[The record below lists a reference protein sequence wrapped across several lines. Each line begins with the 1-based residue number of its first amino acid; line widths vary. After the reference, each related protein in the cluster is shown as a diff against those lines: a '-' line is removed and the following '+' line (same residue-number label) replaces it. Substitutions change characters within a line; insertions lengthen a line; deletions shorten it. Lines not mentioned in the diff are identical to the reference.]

1 MGLTEMRVGIVGAGP
16 AGSLCASQL
25 SQAGAKVFLF
35 DYHGAWEK
43 PCGGGV
49 TCKALNRYPPLQE
62 SLSSGREV
70 RYLRVYSPEDQSV
83 TVPLRAPLR
92 IYSRQMLNRVL
103 LDNACN
109 QGVEF
114 RQEKVQGFERE
125 GSCWLLK
132 TEKSSYRA
140 DFLIGADGVN
150 SLVRKK
156 LVGPFSAE
164 DLMMTFGVRETA
176 PGDDTIEIKFYRN
189 FPGYLWVFPRPE
201 HLSIG
206 ICGRLKRVGTQML
219 KQRLESYRSARKRTE
234 PSVRPDAQQSPPDV
248 SAALIPSL
256 RSRILQQNIVSGS
269 GWALVGDAAGFV
281 DPITF
286 EGIYFALRS
295 GELLAQSLVE
305 GRPNQY
311 PEACRGDFVDDFV
324 CGAELFESFYAGRF
338 LGSTFISRM
347 VQVAS
352 RSSALCEIMDDF
364 VAGRQNYGSLRSTL
378 LRKSGKV
385 LLQVVLSSFM
395 QGRAVVTKRGV
406 PDEQD

>member
-1 MGLTEMRVGIVGAGP
+1 MGLIEMRVGIVGAGP

-25 SQAGAKVFLF
+25 SQAGAKVLLF
-35 DYHGAWEK
+35 DHRGAWEK

-49 TCKALNRYPPLQE
+49 TRKALDRYLPFQE
-62 SLSSGREV
+62 SLHSGREV
-70 RYLRVYSPEDQSV
+70 RYLRVFSPEDQSV
-83 TVPLRAPLR
+83 VVPFSAPLR

-103 LDNACN
+103 LDSACN

-114 RQEKVQGFERE
+114 RQEKVLGFERE

-132 TEKSSYRA
+132 TEKSSYRT

-150 SLVRKK
+150 SFVRKQ

-176 PGDDTIEIKFYRN
+176 PGDDTVEIKFYRD

-206 ICGRLKRVGTQML
+206 ICGRLKRVGTQTL
-219 KQRLESYRSARKRTE
+219 KQRLESYRSARERAE
-234 PSVRPDAQQSPPDV
+234 RPSGLGAQQSIPDV
-248 SAALIPSL
+248 YGALVPSL
-256 RSRILQQNIVSGS
+256 QSRTLQQNNVSGS

-295 GELLAQSLVE
+295 GELLARSLAK
-305 GRPNQY
+305 GRPDQY
-311 PEACRGDFVDDFV
+311 PEACKGDFVDDFV
-324 CGAELFESFYAGRF
+324 CAAELFESFYTGRF
-338 LGSTFISRM
+338 LGSTFINRM
-347 VQVAS
+347 VRVAS
-352 RSSALCEIMDDF
+352 RSPALCEIMDDF
-364 VAGRQNYGSLRSTL
+364 VAGKQNYRSLRSTL

-385 LLQVVLSSFM
+385 FLQVVISSLM
-395 QGRAVVTKRGV
+395 KSRDAVTKRGA
-406 PDEQD
+406 PDDQG